1 MGLIK
6 SLNKWANARTYL
18 LLDLIRIMLGII
30 FFVKGIEFMTNFT
43 EMERMARPFE
53 GVPGG
58 MFILHY
64 IAPAHFVGG
73 ILIVVGLL
81 TRWACIAQLPI
92 LFGAVLTNFWA
103 KWTPTTLCWLPLFY
117 YLPSSLLFMVLG
129 NILWIITLK
138 CSNNL

>member
-43 EMERMARPFE
+43 EMERMVRPFE

-64 IAPAHFVGG
+64 IAPTHFVGG

-92 LFGAVLTNFWA
+92 LLGAVLTNFLGEMDTNNLMLA
-103 KWTPTTLCWLPLFY
+103 TIVLLATLFFIVYGSGKHSVDY
-117 YLPSSLLFMVLG
+117 YLKMQQ
-129 NILWIITLK
+129 
-138 CSNNL
+138 